1 MDSEDYQTNFHENR
15 RMKMDAVKIVN
26 KINKEHGTIKNVYF
40 LACGGSLVDLYPGYY
55 FVRAESAVMDAQWI
69 PAREFALTPPKKLGK
84 DSLLIICS
92 HSGKTKE
99 CLEAAKTGMDAGA
112 AVVTMTHAP
121 GSPCDTDKW
130 ISVVYDWAPGV
141 KEALAHF
148 HTDDLRLYPDP
159 VVTNLVDGI
168 AQFYQVDPSQVFVG
182 VGSDDVL
189 AMLFMTF
196 FNSKKPILFPDI
208 TYSFYDVWAEMLR
221 IPYTQIP
228 LDDAF
233 RLNPSDY
240 KCENGGIVFPNPNA
254 PTGELLPVSAIEE
267 IIQANPDV
275 IVIVDEAY
283 IDFGGES
290 ALPLI
295 DKYDNVIVVQTF
307 SKSRSLAG
315 SRIGFAIS
323 NPTLIKYL
331 NDVKYSFNSYTM
343 DRITIALGTASIRDR
358 AYFEQTTEKIIKTRE
373 WTKEQLRAL
382 GFVFG
387 DSKSNFIFAMHPD
400 VSGVEL
406 FEALKKNDIYVRHF
420 GKPAR
425 INEYLR
431 ITIGTDEQMHKLIDF
446 LKKYLNK

>member
-1 MDSEDYQTNFHENR
+1 MKRFQQNIRKVVPYVPGDQPDFPDMIKLNTNESPYPP
-15 RMKMDAVKIVN
+15 APEVQEV
-26 KINKEHGTIKNVYF
+26 
-40 LACGGSLVDLYPGYY
+40 LAKSN
-55 FVRAESAVMDAQWI
+55 AEQM
-69 PAREFALTPPKKLGK
+69 
-84 DSLLIICS
+84 
-92 HSGKTKE
+92 
-99 CLEAAKTGMDAGA
+99 
-112 AVVTMTHAP
+112 
-121 GSPCDTDKW
+121 
-130 ISVVYDWAPGV
+130 
-141 KEALAHF
+141 
-148 HTDDLRLYPDP
+148 RLYPDP
-159 VVTNLVDGI
+159 TAHQLNAAI
-168 AQFYQVDPSQVFVG
+168 AEAYGVEEAQVFTG

-189 AMLFMTF
+189 AMIFQTF
-196 FNSKKPILFPDI
+196 FNSDLPILFPDI